1 MRRHNEEMFLPDL
14 PGAIGFVPDRFHI
27 SGGRLVSNCHLR
39 LLATVVCTENL
50 IRIDGLTESPN
61 DNALAVLLPPS
72 DCGLTI
78 QVKSRR
84 MMMPASAI
92 TPRIATK
99 PNGAQ
104 QRDPGRSDPAGF

>member
-78 QVKSRR
+78 QVKSRLEAESATHR
-84 MMMPASAI
+84 ASSGIPDLSVAKNVVLA
-92 TPRIATK
+92 R
-99 PNGAQ
+99 
-104 QRDPGRSDPAGF
+104 